1 LVASLRRTLPNAG
14 CWRSVYEDRRAI
26 LANTTTSNIASQENG
41 RSEAGQN
48 CHFLLSQGQVGQVLS
63 CITEAV
69 GVKGGFLGWGFAVQ
83 KFRQAEW

>member
-1 LVASLRRTLPNAG
+1 MRVAGEVLMKIDELSLQTPQLP
-14 CWRSVYEDRRAI
+14 
-26 LANTTTSNIASQENG
+26 TSHHKKNG

-63 CITEAV
+63 CITEVV

>member
-1 LVASLRRTLPNAG
+1 MRVAGEVLMKTDELFLP
-14 CWRSVYEDRRAI
+14 
-26 LANTTTSNIASQENG
+26 TSKHPTSHHKKNG

-69 GVKGGFLGWGFAVQ
+69 GVKGGFLGWGPAVQ
-83 KFRQAEW
+83 KCRQAEW